1 MPRGGH
7 KVRPVKVA
15 QADISASPDVSGR
28 VPTIEKIKRTN
39 TEWKSSIL
47 ASGFLSRSSTTTKF
61 PDPIS
66 DQPPTPTVPDTS
78 REWTSNLDIPIHSA
92 EFSLQSSDARS
103 QDIIPENPS
112 NESEHFVRPRLE
124 STAEEGDDE
133 EREQDSYQADLDTFG
148 FPSTESTLSN
158 ASTSIY
164 SRSSASVY
172 SRASSIYSSGAS
184 VYSFEDGGLSD
195 FDRYRKETAE
205 QLAAQPDLNSGV
217 ANVLRLQQAARAVAL
232 RQKEAQDAAF
242 RERSTLAKK
251 AALFKNSRL
260 PPQLPSFSTSLPT
273 WSMVCRAAKASQ
285 ECYDSQA
292 AIRRG
297 TYFPADSSKD
307 IKAMIVDDM
316 LIDDSRL
323 IIVSIRGTQSQSL
336 SDWTVNTTAT
346 AIKPTGF
353 LDNEEN
359 ACHAGFMRVARAMI
373 NHVAAQL
380 RQYADLPEAERP
392 MLLFTGHSAG
402 GAIAA
407 MLYSHMTSITV
418 ESDLTALTT
427 HFSKINCMTFGAPP
441 VSQTPLLRRDH
452 VPGIFLAFANEG
464 DLVLRTSNAAYF
476 KSLAKLMTASPPPST
491 APVVAPAPVKVVRGS
506 RGAAVYRQP
515 VAAPPPTPWED
526 LPLWPTPAP
535 SLTNAGDIILL
546 RDKSENGLAIG
557 PATASS
563 IISEDL
569 RDVIFGDL
577 AQHTSE
583 MYLRRVKELALS
595 AMMGREL

>member
-15 QADISASPDVSGR
+15 QVDVPAPSDVPGR
-28 VPTIEKIKRTN
+28 VPTIEKLRRTN

-47 ASGFLSRSSTTTKF
+47 ASGFLTRSSTTTKV
-61 PDPIS
+61 PDPTS
-66 DQPPTPTVPDTS
+66 DQPPTPTIPDTF
-78 REWTSNLDIPIHSA
+78 REWPPKLDLSTCSA
-92 EFSLQSSDARS
+92 EVSLRSNIGRS
-103 QDIIPENPS
+103 QSVPSDILFKD
-112 NESEHFVRPRLE
+112 SEYSVRARLA
-124 STAEEGDDE
+124 STAEEAEDE
-133 EREQDSYQADLDTFG
+133 EGEQDLYQADLDTFG

-158 ASTSIY
+158 ASSSIC
-164 SRSSASVY
+164 SRSSVSVY

-184 VYSFEDGGLSD
+184 VYSLDDGGLSD

-205 QLAAQPDLNSGV
+205 LHASQPDLNSGV

-260 PPQLPSFSTSLPT
+260 PPQLSRFSTSLPI

-307 IKAMIVDDM
+307 IKAMIVDEQ
-316 LIDDSRL
+316 LIDESRL

-346 AIKPTGF
+346 AIKPVGF
-353 LDNEEN
+353 LDDEEN
-359 ACHAGFMRVARAMI
+359 ACHAGFMRVAKAMVS
-373 NHVAAQL
+373 HVATQL
-380 RQYADLPEAERP
+380 QQYTALPEGERP

-407 MLYSHMTSITV
+407 MLYSHMVSTTI
-418 ESDLTALTT
+418 ESDLTSLTN
-427 HFSKINCMTFGAPP
+427 HFSQINCMTFGAPP
-441 VSQTPLLRRDH
+441 VSQAPLLRRDH
-452 VPGIFLAFANEG
+452 TPGVFLAFANEG

-515 VAAPPPTPWED
+515 VAALPPTPWED

-546 RDKSENGLAIG
+546 RDRLENGIAIG

-563 IISEDL
+563 ITSEDL

-583 MYLRRVKELALS
+583 MYLRRVRELALS
-595 AMMGREL
+595 AIIGREL